1 MDDFDD
7 IALSALE
14 HYSYCPRQFG
24 LIHMEQ
30 VWDENPMTVQGSHLH
45 RRADEVM
52 VRHERGREVWRAVTV
67 WSRRLRLFGRA
78 DVVEV
83 LDDGSLVPVEYK
95 RAGRKPNQHE
105 RIQLCA
111 QALCL
116 EEMLG
121 TTVLEGALYHAAT
134 ERLIRV
140 EFTESL
146 RAQTERVALEVH
158 ACFASGRLPAPSY
171 DRRCDGCSLLEPC
184 LPMAQPRISAAT
196 ADELYDVEINHGWV
210 ESE

>member
-1 MDDFDD
+1 MEDFDD

-24 LIHMEQ
+24 LIHIEQ
-30 VWDENPMTVQGSHLH
+30 LWSENPMTIQGSRLH

-52 VRHERGREVWRAVTV
+52 VRHERGREVWRAVTI

-95 RAGRKPNQHE
+95 RAGRKENRHE
-105 RIQLCA
+105 RIQVCA
-111 QALCL
+111 QAMCL

-121 TTVLEGALYHAAT
+121 VTVKEGALYHSASRRLICVELTDALRAET
-134 ERLIRV
+134 ERIA
-140 EFTESL
+140 S
-146 RAQTERVALEVH
+146 EVH
-158 ACFASGRLPAPSY
+158 TCFASGRLPSAIY
-171 DRRCDGCSLLEPC
+171 DRRCEECSLLEPC
-184 LPMAQPRISAAT
+184 LPMAQRFISSVAAGS
-196 ADELYDVEINHGWV
+196 LYDTEISSGWA
-210 ESE
+210 EME

>member
-1 MDDFDD
+1 
-7 IALSALE
+7 
-14 HYSYCPRQFG
+14 
-24 LIHMEQ
+24 
-30 VWDENPMTVQGSHLH
+30 MTVQGSHLH
-45 RRADEVM
+45 QRADELT
-52 VRHERGREVWRAVTV
+52 VRHERGLEVWRAVTV

-95 RAGRKPNQHE
+95 RAGRKQNEHE

-116 EEMLG
+116 EEMLA
-121 TTVLEGALYHAAT
+121 TTISEGALYHAASR
-134 ERLIRV
+134 RLIHV
-140 EFTESL
+140 ELTEGL

-158 ACFASGRLPAPSY
+158 ACFAAGCLPAPLY
-171 DRRCDGCSLLEPC
+171 DKRCDDCSLLEPC
-184 LPMAQPRISAAT
+184 LPMALSRTSAAEPS
-196 ADELYDVEINHGWV
+196 DLYNAEISHGWV

>member
-1 MDDFDD
+1 MDDHDD

-24 LIHMEQ
+24 LIHIEQ
-30 VWDENPMTVQGSHLH
+30 VWTENYMTVQGDHVH
-45 RRADEVM
+45 RRADEAT
-52 VRHERGREVWRAVTV
+52 VRHERGREMWRAVTL

-95 RAGRKPNQHE
+95 RAGRRPNEHE
-105 RIQLCA
+105 RIQVCA

-116 EEMLG
+116 EEMIG
-121 TTVLEGALYHAAT
+121 TTVSEGALYHAASK
-134 ERLIRV
+134 RLIRV
-140 EFTESL
+140 EITESL
-146 RAQTERVALEVH
+146 RAQTERAALEVH
-158 ACFASGRLPAPSY
+158 ACFAGRHLPAPIY
-171 DRRCDGCSLLEPC
+171 DHRCDDCSLLERC
-184 LPMAQPRISAAT
+184 LPMAAARISAT
-196 ADELYDVEINHGWV
+196 APGELFDVEVSHGWV